1 MNPSLAMD
9 TKAVI
14 DRLSQIISTIPVPD
28 AFYRI
33 AEELKSVFHFDRLSL
48 TLISEDKKSAVI
60 ESLYSTYSDSHLP
73 AGSVLP
79 LNGSDL
85 GEVLST
91 ANPVFVNDTSKGQC
105 DTDALLLKDGIYSRI
120 SLPLFYG
127 GEVIGVCCIGS
138 SHASHFS
145 ESLVSIWKEI
155 APLVSVAAEHAR
167 LARKL
172 KESAGILA
180 VETAERK
187 RIEASLCK
195 LSLTVEQSPS
205 AIIITDTKGAIEYV
219 NPKFT
224 QVTGYSAA
232 EVAGKNPRIL
242 KLGEKTPEEY
252 RQLWETVTSGKE
264 WRGEFHNKK
273 KDGKLYWASASL
285 SPVKNAEGVITNFI
299 GIQED
304 ITARKHMEEELK
316 SLNEMLK
323 QRASDRAVQLMESE
337 EKFRKISASANDA
350 IIMLDDEER
359 VSYWNAAAEKIFS
372 YSKEEVV
379 GKNLHT
385 LIIPVVFQNRHL
397 EGFKEFQITGQGP
410 VIGKTVEL
418 TALRRNGEEFPIELS
433 LSGVQIKGRWNAIG
447 IIRDITERKILNA
460 RLLAEIEGR
469 KKVQERLKHL
479 IKELERSNAELQQFA
494 YVASHDLQEPLRM
507 VSSYTQLLGRRYKG
521 KLDADADEFIAFA
534 VDGAARMQMLIN
546 DLLEYSRVST
556 KGKEFE
562 KVNCLNVFVHAI
574 SNLRI
579 AIEECGAVI
588 THDEFPTV
596 MADALQFT
604 QLFQNLL
611 GNAIKFRGKEIPR
624 IHISVAQKGGEW
636 LFSIRDNGIGIDPQY
651 VDRIFVIFQR
661 LHSKEEYPGSGIG
674 LAICKKIV
682 ERHGGLIWV
691 ESERGKGA
699 TFHFT
704 IPVVN

>member
-1 MNPSLAMD
+1 MNPSLATD

-14 DRLSQIISTIPVPD
+14 DRLSHSISTFPVPD

-33 AEELKSVFHFDRLSL
+33 AEELKSVFHFDRLCL
-48 TLISEDKKSAVI
+48 TLIREDKNSAVI
-60 ESLYSTYSDSHLP
+60 EFLYSTYSDSHLP
-73 AGSVLP
+73 AGSVLS
-79 LNGSDL
+79 LNSSDF
-85 GEVLST
+85 GEVFRT
-91 ANPVFVNDTSKGQC
+91 ANPVFVHDTSKGQC
-105 DTDALLLKDGIYSRI
+105 DTDVLLLKDGICSRI

-127 GEVIGVCCIGS
+127 GDVIGACCMGS
-138 SHASHFS
+138 RQASHFS
-145 ESLVSIWKEI
+145 ESQICIWKEI
-155 APLVSVAAEHAR
+155 APFVSMVAENAR
-167 LARKL
+167 LTRRM
-172 KESAGILA
+172 KESADILA

-224 QVTGYSAA
+224 QLTGYTAA

-242 KLGEKTPEEY
+242 KLGEKPSEEY
-252 RQLWETVTSGKE
+252 KQLWETVTAGKE

-273 KDGKLYWASASL
+273 KDGNLYWASASL
-285 SPVKNAEGVITNFI
+285 SPVKNAEGVITHFI

-304 ITARKHMEEELK
+304 ITVRKHMEEELR
-316 SLNEMLK
+316 SLNELLK

-350 IIMLDDEER
+350 IIMLDDDER
-359 VSYWNAAAEKIFS
+359 ISYWNAAAEKIFS
-372 YSKEEVV
+372 YSKEEAV
-379 GKNLHT
+379 GKRLHT
-385 LIIPVVFQNRHL
+385 LIIPVVFRSRHL

-418 TALRRNGEEFPIELS
+418 AALRRDGKEFPIELS
-433 LSGVQIKGRWNAIG
+433 LSGVQIKGKWNAIG

-479 IKELERSNAELQQFA
+479 VMELERSNAELQQFA

-521 KLDADADEFIAFA
+521 KLDEDADEFIAYA
-534 VDGAARMQMLIN
+534 VNGAARMQMLIN
-546 DLLEYSRVST
+546 DLLEYSRVGT
-556 KGKEFE
+556 KGKPFE
-562 KVNCLNVFVHAI
+562 MVNCLDVFDHAV
-574 SNLRI
+574 SNLRM
-579 AIEECGAVI
+579 AIEESGAVI

-596 MADALQFT
+596 MADTLQFT

-624 IHISVAQKGGEW
+624 IHISVAQKEGEW

-691 ESERGKGA
+691 ESEPGKGA
-699 TFHFT
+699 AFYFT
-704 IPVVN
+704 IPMVN